1 MVFVSNSG
9 WVITMRG
16 GGSLQ
21 GEGKGV
27 HQPTQGG
34 LRLCGMQV
42 LYLEFEEH

>member
-21 GEGKGV
+21 GGRGV

-42 LYLEFEEH
+42 LYLEIEEH